1 MAPPDDVILHP
12 ALAAL
17 QAPNTENAEQVDLS
31 APPVP
36 EPARWS
42 DEAGQLLLAEISELA
57 ARRGFRLAAEVE
69 VIEGS
74 VFRAR
79 PVLRRA

>member
-12 ALAAL
+12 AL
-17 QAPNTENAEQVDLS
+17 QTPAPLTENAEKMDLG
-31 APPVP
+31 APPAP
-36 EPARWS
+36 EPARWT
-42 DEAGQLLLAEISELA
+42 DEAGRLLLAEIAELA
-57 ARRGFRLAAEVE
+57 ARRGFRLSAEVE
-69 VIEGS
+69 VIEGA

>member
-12 ALAAL
+12 APQAL
-17 QAPNTENAEQVDLS
+17 PVTENTVVDLG
-31 APPVP
+31 APPAP
-36 EPARWS
+36 EPAPWT
-42 DEAGQLLLAEISELA
+42 DEAGRLLLAEITELA
-57 ARRGFRLAAEVE
+57 ARRGFRLSAEVE
-69 VIEGS
+69 VVDGP